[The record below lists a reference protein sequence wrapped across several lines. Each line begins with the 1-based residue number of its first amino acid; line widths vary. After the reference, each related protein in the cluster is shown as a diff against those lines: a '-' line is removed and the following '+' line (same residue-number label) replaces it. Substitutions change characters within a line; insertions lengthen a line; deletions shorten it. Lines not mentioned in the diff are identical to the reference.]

1 MQFLSEQWMHER
13 FRLATSAQWLPDID
27 ICIQHVVCDGPDGTV
42 HYYDEVRHGVLV
54 RSGLGLAE
62 SPDVTITNLWSDELA
77 VMAGELDMFD
87 VLIAG
92 RVQVDGDHGRLF
104 VLVPVLTSPE
114 VGALA
119 RLLVDHS
126 SRNLG
131 DAA

>member
-1 MQFLSEQWMHER
+1 MRFLSEQWMRER
-13 FRLATSAQWLPDID
+13 FRLATSARWLPDID
-27 ICIQHVVCDGPDGTV
+27 IRIQHVVCDGPDGIV
-42 HYYDEVRHGVLV
+42 CYFDDVRNGVLV
-54 RSGLGLAE
+54 RSGLGRVEA
-62 SPDVTITNLWSDELA
+62 PDVTITNLWSDELA

-104 VLVPVLTSPE
+104 VLVPTLMSPE

-119 RLLVDHS
+119 RLLVDDRS
-126 SRNLG
+126 QNLG